1 MLNRILGIVGWIGTV
16 LVLAAVALRA
26 ASWAGLLRPGWE
38 RYAMWAALGGL
49 VLVLVYALG
58 QWREILRLFARRQAR
73 LGTVSVFSILVVAG
87 ILVAINYISSRENKR
102 WDLTSS
108 RLYTLSDQTQKVL
121 RSLDAPLKI
130 TVFAR
135 EVEFPRYRDRL
146 GEYEYTS
153 KKVSIDYVDPDKKP
167 GLARQYQITSEN
179 TLVFEYKGRIER
191 VTSDAEQDVTN
202 GIIKV
207 VTGQEKKVYLV
218 QGHGE
223 KDPSNS
229 ERTGYSA
236 INTALG
242 RDNYKVDKLVL
253 AQQADVPSDA
263 SVLIIAGP
271 KNDFLPQE
279 VDALRRYLAKGGKVF
294 FMLDPRET
302 NDTRPLTNLIGLLK
316 EWGIEV
322 GDNVV
327 VDASGVGQLLGTN
340 ELVPV
345 AASYPTHPITDRFN
359 LLTAFPLAR
368 SVSPVSGGSSG
379 HFAQSFV
386 ETSPRSWAE
395 TDIASVMKGGEI
407 SFDEAKGDK
416 KGPISIGA
424 AVSAAAPEAA
434 PAGQD
439 KGNGP
444 RPESRIAVIGDSDF
458 AANFAVGIQGNRDLF
473 MNTVNWL
480 SQQENLIAIRP
491 REPDD
496 RRVTLT
502 SFQQRTIL
510 WLSLVIIPALVVVS
524 GVYTWWRRR

>member
-1 MLNRILGIVGWIGTV
+1 MLNRILGIVGWLGTV
-16 LVLAAVALRA
+16 LVLAALALR
-26 ASWAGLLRPGWE
+26 LLRPGWE
-38 RYAMWAALGGL
+38 RYATWAAWAGL

-58 QWREILRLFARRQAR
+58 QWREIVRLFARRQAR
-73 LGTVSVFSILVVAG
+73 LGTVSVASILVVAG
-87 ILVAINYISSRENKR
+87 ILVAINYIANRENKR

-121 RSLDAPLKI
+121 RSLDAPLRI

-135 EVEFPRYRDRL
+135 EVDFPRYRDRL
-146 GEYEYTS
+146 GEYAYTS
-153 KKVSIDYVDPDKKP
+153 KRVSIDYVDPDKKP

-179 TLVFEYKGRIER
+179 TLVFEYKGRTER

-202 GIIKV
+202 GIIKA

-223 KDPSNS
+223 KDPSSS

-236 INTALG
+236 ANTALG

-253 AQQADVPSDA
+253 AQQADVPADA

-271 KNDFLPQE
+271 RNDFLPQE
-279 VDALRRYLAKGGKVF
+279 VDALRRYLAKGGKIL

-302 NDTRPLTNLIGLLK
+302 NDAPPLTNLVGLLK
-316 EWGIEV
+316 EWGVDV

-368 SVSPVSGGSSG
+368 SVSPVPGGTGG
-379 HFAQSFV
+379 HLAQSFV
-386 ETSPRSWAE
+386 ETSPRSWSE
-395 TDIASVMKGGEI
+395 TDIVNVMKGGEI
-407 SFDEAKGDK
+407 AFDEAKGDR
-416 KGPISIGA
+416 KGPVSIGA
-424 AVSAAAPEAA
+424 AVSASAPEAS

-439 KGNGP
+439 KASGP
-444 RPESRIAVIGDSDF
+444 KPETRIAVIGDSDF

-480 SQQENLIAIRP
+480 GQQENLIAIRP

-502 SFQQRTIL
+502 SFQQQLIL
-510 WLSLVIIPALVVVS
+510 WLSLGVIPALIIVS